1 MTRIFSRRRAAAA
14 AALLAAIATVTAFA
28 VAACASGAEGGGT
41 SPAATPPALATSA
54 GSLPTMQL
62 SPSSVASGAP
72 AVWPSATALAATE
85 RWLRERIGVTAL
97 AVIDSRGRLHGYRY
111 DTQFGS
117 ASVVKAMLLVQ
128 YLRTHAG
135 IPRRDRLLL
144 TRMIVDS
151 DNAATDT
158 VFAHVGTGGLSD
170 LARVA
175 GMSRFTPSSVWALS
189 LVTAADQARFFYRID
204 SLVPQRHQALLERV
218 LGEHGPY
225 RGWGIPQAALLR
237 GWHVWWKD
245 GWMHSAR
252 GELLLQVAR
261 LERKGITFAV
271 AVIADG
277 QPTSGYGVAT
287 MSGVG
292 ERLLR

>member
-1 MTRIFSRRRAAAA
+1 VTRIFSRRRAAAA

-41 SPAATPPALATSA
+41 SPAATPSALATSA

-72 AVWPSATALAATE
+72 AVWPSAAALAATE

-135 IPRRDRLLL
+135 IPRHDRLLL

-261 LERKGITFAV
+261 LERQGITFAV

-287 MSGVG
+287 MRGVG
-292 ERLLR
+292 KRLLR

>member
-1 MTRIFSRRRAAAA
+1 MFPEHPLKQR
-14 AALLAAIATVTAFA
+14 
-28 VAACASGAEGGGT
+28 
-41 SPAATPPALATSA
+41 
-54 GSLPTMQL
+54 
-62 SPSSVASGAP
+62 
-72 AVWPSATALAATE
+72 
-85 RWLRERIGVTAL
+85 
-97 AVIDSRGRLHGYRY
+97 
-111 DTQFGS
+111 
-117 ASVVKAMLLVQ
+117 
-128 YLRTHAG
+128 
-135 IPRRDRLLL
+135 
-144 TRMIVDS
+144 
-151 DNAATDT
+151 
-158 VFAHVGTGGLSD
+158 
-170 LARVA
+170 
-175 GMSRFTPSSVWALS
+175 
-189 LVTAADQARFFYRID
+189 
-204 SLVPQRHQALLERV
+204 LVPLGHQALLERV

-261 LERKGITFAV
+261 LERQGITFAV

>member
-1 MTRIFSRRRAAAA
+1 MRRILNGLVPAAMVAGA
-14 AALLAAIATVTAFA
+14 A
-28 VAACASGAEGGGT
+28 VAMVGCGSSAGSVTTSAPTKQPSPSSAASGAT
-41 SPAATPPALATSA
+41 PASAAL
-54 GSLPTMQL
+54 
-62 SPSSVASGAP
+62 
-72 AVWPSATALAATE
+72 AVWPSTAALAATE
-85 RWLRERIGVTAL
+85 RWLRGRIGVTAL

-135 IPRRDRLLL
+135 VPRQEHLLL
-144 TRMIVDS
+144 TRMIVGS
-151 DNAATDT
+151 DNAATDS
-158 VFAHVGTGGLSD
+158 VFAQVGTGGLSD

-189 LVTAADQARFFYRID
+189 MVTAADQARFFFRID
-204 SLVPQRHQALLERV
+204 SLVPQRHRALLEQV
-218 LGEHGPY
+218 LAERGPY
-225 RGWGIPQAALLR
+225 RGWGIPRAALQR
-237 GWHVWWKD
+237 SWRVWWKD

-261 LERKGITFAV
+261 LERQGITFAV

>member
-1 MTRIFSRRRAAAA
+1 
-14 AALLAAIATVTAFA
+14 
-28 VAACASGAEGGGT
+28 
-41 SPAATPPALATSA
+41 
-54 GSLPTMQL
+54 
-62 SPSSVASGAP
+62 
-72 AVWPSATALAATE
+72 
-85 RWLRERIGVTAL
+85 VTAL

-111 DTQFGS
+111 DTQFAS

-128 YLRTHAG
+128 YLRTHWGLSGHERA
-135 IPRRDRLLL
+135 LLR
-144 TRMIVDS
+144 RMIVDS
-151 DNAATDT
+151 DDAASDA
-158 VFAHVGTGGLSD
+158 VFARVGTAGLRD

-175 GMSRFTPSSVWALS
+175 GMGRFTPASVWALS
-189 LVTAADQARFFYRID
+189 KVTAADQARFFLRID
-204 SLVPQRHQALLERV
+204 HLVPQRHRTLLERL

-245 GWMHSAR
+245 GWIHSTR

-261 LERKGITFAV
+261 LERSGVAFAV

-287 MSGVG
+287 MYGVG
-292 ERLLR
+292 VRLLR

>member
-1 MTRIFSRRRAAAA
+1 MRRLLNELVPAAMVAAAA
-14 AALLAAIATVTAFA
+14 AAMIGCGSSTGSITTSAPTKQPSPPSAGPAAPSPGATS
-28 VAACASGAEGGGT
+28 ASGA
-41 SPAATPPALATSA
+41 
-54 GSLPTMQL
+54 LP
-62 SPSSVASGAP
+62 
-72 AVWPSATALAATE
+72 VWPSAAALATTE
-85 RWLRERIGVTAL
+85 RWLRGRIGVTAL
-97 AVIDSRGRLHGYRY
+97 AVIDSRGRLQGYRY

-135 IPRRDRLLL
+135 ISRHERFLL

-151 DNAATDT
+151 DNAATDK
-158 VFAHVGTGGLSD
+158 VFAQVGTGGLSD

-175 GMSRFTPSSVWALS
+175 GMRRFTPSSVWALS
-189 LVTAADQARFFYRID
+189 MVTAADQARFFYRID
-204 SLVPQRHQALLERV
+204 SLVPERQRALLERV
-218 LGEHGPY
+218 LAERGPY
-225 RGWGIPQAALLR
+225 RGWGIPQAALQR
-237 GWHVWWKD
+237 GWRVWWKD

-252 GELLLQVAR
+252 GELLLQAAR
-261 LERKGITFAV
+261 LERQGITFAV

-287 MSGVG
+287 MRGVG

>member
-1 MTRIFSRRRAAAA
+1 VTRIFSRRRAAAA

-72 AVWPSATALAATE
+72 AVWPSAAALAATE

-135 IPRRDRLLL
+135 ISRHERLLL

-261 LERKGITFAV
+261 LERQGITFAV

-287 MSGVG
+287 MRGVG

>member
-1 MTRIFSRRRAAAA
+1 MRRFLNGLVRVAIVAATV
-14 AALLAAIATVTAFA
+14 AALTGCGSPHGSLT
-28 VAACASGAEGGGT
+28 T
-41 SPAATPPALATSA
+41 SAPTKQPSSTPATSA
-54 GSLPTMQL
+54 APSPGATPT
-62 SPSSVASGAP
+62 SGAP
-72 AVWPSATALAATE
+72 AVWPSPAALAATE
-85 RWLRERIGVTAL
+85 RWLRGRIGVTAI

-135 IPRRDRLLL
+135 ISTYESFEL
-144 TRMIVDS
+144 TRMIVGS
-151 DNAATDT
+151 DNAATDW
-158 VFAHVGTGGLSD
+158 VFARVGTAGLTD
-170 LARVA
+170 LARAA
-175 GMSRFTPSSVWALS
+175 GMRRFTPSTAWALS
-189 LVTAADQARFFYRID
+189 RVTAADQARFFFRID
-204 SLVPQRHQALLERV
+204 SLVPERQRALLERV
-218 LGEHGPY
+218 LAERGRY

-237 GWHVWWKD
+237 GWSVWWKD

-261 LERKGITFAV
+261 LERQGITFTV

-287 MSGVG
+287 MRGVG
-292 ERLLR
+292 RRLLR

>member
-1 MTRIFSRRRAAAA
+1 MRRFLNGLVPLALVAAAA
-14 AALLAAIATVTAFA
+14 AMIGCGSATGSVT
-28 VAACASGAEGGGT
+28 
-41 SPAATPPALATSA
+41 TSA
-54 GSLPTMQL
+54 PVEQPL
-62 SPSSVASGAP
+62 SPSAAPSASTSPGATPASGSSTA
-72 AVWPSATALAATE
+72 WPSAAALAATE
-85 RWLRERIGVTAL
+85 RWLRGRRGVTAL
-97 AVIDSRGRLHGYRY
+97 AVIDSRGRLHGYSY
-111 DTQFGS
+111 DAQFGS

-128 YLRTHAG
+128 YLRSNAT
-135 IPRRDRLLL
+135 ISRDERLLL

-158 VFAHVGTGGLSD
+158 VFARVGTGGLSD

-175 GMSRFTPSSVWALS
+175 GMRRFTPSTVWALS
-189 LVTAADQARFFYRID
+189 RVTAADQARFFYRID
-204 SLVPQRHQALLERV
+204 SLVPERQRALLERV
-218 LGEHGPY
+218 LAERGRY
-225 RGWGIPQAALLR
+225 RGWGIPQVAR
-237 GWHVWWKD
+237 WWGWTVLWKD

-261 LERKGITFAV
+261 LERQGITFAV

-287 MSGVG
+287 MRGVG

>member
-1 MTRIFSRRRAAAA
+1 
-14 AALLAAIATVTAFA
+14 
-28 VAACASGAEGGGT
+28 
-41 SPAATPPALATSA
+41 
-54 GSLPTMQL
+54 MQL

-72 AVWPSATALAATE
+72 AVWPSATTLAATE

-135 IPRRDRLLL
+135 ISRHERLLL

-158 VFAHVGTGGLSD
+158 VFAHVATGGLSD

-204 SLVPQRHQALLERV
+204 SLVPERH
-218 LGEHGPY
+218 
-225 RGWGIPQAALLR
+225 
-237 GWHVWWKD
+237 
-245 GWMHSAR
+245 
-252 GELLLQVAR
+252 
-261 LERKGITFAV
+261 
-271 AVIADG
+271 
-277 QPTSGYGVAT
+277 
-287 MSGVG
+287 
-292 ERLLR
+292 

>member
-1 MTRIFSRRRAAAA
+1 MRRLLNELVPAAMVAAAA
-14 AALLAAIATVTAFA
+14 VAMIGCGSSTGSITTSAPTKQPSPSSAGPAAPSPGATS
-28 VAACASGAEGGGT
+28 ASGA
-41 SPAATPPALATSA
+41 
-54 GSLPTMQL
+54 LP
-62 SPSSVASGAP
+62 
-72 AVWPSATALAATE
+72 VWPSAAALATTE

-135 IPRRDRLLL
+135 ISRHERLLL